1 MRAISLICAG
11 LLLTL
16 FLVTAGCSGGSDG
29 ETMVRLLVGDAPLHL
44 DDGTVVT
51 EVNVAISKVELIA
64 SDGEDSPR
72 VTLFEGS
79 ETINLL
85 SLANLPVAQL
95 PQLGLTAVP
104 PGTYTQLRLI
114 VDEAASSVVLEGGG
128 VEPLKVA
135 SGPQT
140 GLKVVNLNITIEPN
154 ETQVMLLD
162 FDLTKLHENSRFLLT
177 PNAIRV
183 VKLDDAGSITGTLA
197 LPANA
202 QNTVLVTDVVSTLTL
217 HHAGSPDA
225 IALTQVVLNSAST
238 AQVFTIN
245 GIPADTD
252 YVVTSETSYDS
263 QTSTF
268 DIPPA
273 PATITVTPGGTTN
286 LGTTEVQGITF

>member
-1 MRAISLICAG
+1 M
-11 LLLTL
+11 LLTL
-16 FLVTAGCSGGSDG
+16 FLAIAGCGGGSGGDS
-29 ETMVRLLVGDAPLHL
+29 MVRLLVSDAPLHL
-44 DDGTVVT
+44 DTGSVVT
-51 EVNVAISKVELIA
+51 EVNVAITKVELIA
-64 SDGEDSPR
+64 GDTEESPR

-85 SLANLPVAQL
+85 ALANLPVAQL
-95 PQLGLTAVP
+95 PQLGLASVP

-114 VDEAASSVVLEGGG
+114 VDESGSNVVLEDGA

-140 GLKVVNLNITIEPN
+140 GLKVVDLDLTVVPDA
-154 ETQVMLLD
+154 TQVLLLD
-162 FDLTKLHENSRFLLT
+162 FDLTKLHQNNKFMLT
-177 PNAIRV
+177 PNAIRL
-183 VKLDDAGSITGTLA
+183 VKLNDAGSITGMLA

-202 QNTVLVTDVVSTLTL
+202 LGTATITDVVSTLTL

-225 IALTQVVLNSAST
+225 AIALTQVVLNSDST

-245 GIPADTD
+245 GVPAGAD
-252 YVVTSETSYDS
+252 YVVTSNTTYQE

-273 PATITVTPGGTTN
+273 PAAATVTPGGTTD